1 MLVTVGLY
9 TLLIE
14 QTAVFTGDSFRQRN
28 VWKTII
34 ASVLPTNKPNE
45 FHRGFGFATQ
55 TKVKSLGR
63 FSNQRHNSIRRM
75 SNLKVTFTSR
85 ESPKKGGRPEPKI
98 AQLLREDASTSRT
111 VLASSFKGPC
121 STHSAGCEDNRAK
134 PLQYEKGMFVVQ
146 NASVSDAVRVFSVR
160 HWRKWCFSDDHSDN
174 ANGLF
179 HVWQRST
186 PATWVLDGT
195 FGCASR
201 GPSLFTDMT
210 SGHVHGVRNK
220 TYGN

>member
-1 MLVTVGLY
+1 
-9 TLLIE
+9 
-14 QTAVFTGDSFRQRN
+14 
-28 VWKTII
+28 
-34 ASVLPTNKPNE
+34 
-45 FHRGFGFATQ
+45 
-55 TKVKSLGR
+55 
-63 FSNQRHNSIRRM
+63 M

-121 STHSAGCEDNRAK
+121 LTHSAGCEDNRAK
-134 PLQYEKGMFVVQ
+134 PLQYENGMFIVQ
-146 NASVSDAVRVFSVR
+146 NASVSDAVRVFSVW
-160 HWRKWCFSDDHSDN
+160 HWRKGCFSDNHSDN

-220 TYGN
+220 PYGNWVRYGQSWWLKEGHKTLFKSSVRNSNRASSRRCQRVKKYASK